1 MQLMNG
7 WRQRPLAAASSG
19 PTQSRPR
26 RARGILLT
34 AVGPVRLSVA
44 ITLALAYSGYA
55 LAQQVHELP
64 TQNLPA
70 NMFAVPGLGRGFVG
84 QWAGWIRPDPA
95 GFHGSKLP
103 APWADGIFFGE
114 SKGVVYMRRVFF
126 GPRQWTLGA
135 KEVAALAPDRAQ
147 FKANWSCAS
156 CTPALVNKVVVTFT
170 LVGSSVLREVH
181 VNHFYRPGEVKP
193 FRIRRWTGLLH
204 PYDAVKDR
212 TWKEAIAR
220 QGQGLVYRGKLKE
233 SRPADEQAW

>member
-1 MQLMNG
+1 MQLMSG
-7 WRQRPLAAASSG
+7 WRQRPLAAARSG

-55 LAQQVHELP
+55 LAQQVQELP

-114 SKGVVYMRRVFF
+114 SKGVVYMRGYFSHRRS
-126 GPRQWTLGA
+126 GHWARKRSWLWLPTGRSSRRIGL
-135 KEVAALAPDRAQ
+135 ALRAHR
-147 FKANWSCAS
+147 FLSIR
-156 CTPALVNKVVVTFT
+156 
-170 LVGSSVLREVH
+170 SS
-181 VNHFYRPGEVKP
+181 
-193 FRIRRWTGLLH
+193 
-204 PYDAVKDR
+204 
-212 TWKEAIAR
+212 
-220 QGQGLVYRGKLKE
+220 
-233 SRPADEQAW
+233 